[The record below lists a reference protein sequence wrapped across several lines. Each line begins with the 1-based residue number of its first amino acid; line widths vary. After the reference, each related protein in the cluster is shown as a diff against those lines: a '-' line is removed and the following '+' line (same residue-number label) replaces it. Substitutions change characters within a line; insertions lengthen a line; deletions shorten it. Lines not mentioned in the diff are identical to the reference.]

1 MTIEIHRPELEQRVR
16 EEIESG
22 HFYDVDEL
30 LSKALDALSEKEANM
45 TTGIATTESDKPLR
59 LADALLSPP
68 FLHSELYIPSRQ
80 KDYPQAV
87 PALA

>member
-1 MTIEIHRPELEQRVR
+1 MTIEIHKPELEQRVR

-30 LSKALDALSEKEANM
+30 LSNALDALREKEANM
-45 TTGIATTESDKPLR
+45 TTRIAPTESGKPLR
-59 LADALLSPP
+59 LVDALMSPP
-68 FLHSELYIPSRQ
+68 FLHSELYIPARQ

-87 PALA
+87 DL